1 MSPLVGIPV
10 CAREINGTPSHATPA
25 RYAEAVLAAA
35 GCTPVLLPPVGE
47 ALLAALERL
56 DGVVLSGSPS
66 NVEPARYG
74 AAEDLTPDKHDPARD
89 ATTLPLIRA
98 ALDRGL
104 PLLAICRGIQ
114 ELNVALGGTLIQQ
127 VQAMPGRSDHRS
139 RGATLDERYA
149 PRHEITLSGQLAW
162 LLGRSATRVNSLH
175 EQAIDR
181 PAPGLVVEALAPDGT
196 IEGVRVAAARG
207 WAFGVQWHPEYKA
220 VENPDSVALF
230 HAFGDA
236 CRAWM
241 GLRRAA

>member
-1 MSPLVGIPV
+1 MSPLIGIPV
-10 CAREINGTPSHATPA
+10 CAREINGTPGHATPA

-47 ALLAALERL
+47 ALLAALDRL
-56 DGVVLSGSPS
+56 DGIVLSGSPS

-74 AAEDLTPDKHDPARD
+74 VAEDLTPGKHDPARD

-127 VQAMPGRSDHRS
+127 VQEVPGRDDHRS
-139 RGATLDERYA
+139 RGGTLDERYA
-149 PRHEITLSGQLAW
+149 PRHAITLSGQLAW
-162 LLGRSATRVNSLH
+162 LLGRGTTQVNSLH

-181 PAPGLVVEALAPDGT
+181 PAPGLVVEAVAPDGT
-196 IEGVRVAAARG
+196 IEAVRVASASG
-207 WAFGVQWHPEYKA
+207 WAFGVQWHPEHRA

-230 HAFGDA
+230 HSFGEA
-236 CRAWM
+236 CRGWM

>member
-10 CAREINGTPSHATPA
+10 CAREVAGAPNHATPA
-25 RYAEAVLAAA
+25 RYAEAVLAAS

-47 ALLAALERL
+47 AMLAAIGRL
-56 DGVVLSGSPS
+56 DGIVLSGSPS

-74 AAEDLTPDKHDPARD
+74 AAEDLTPGRHDPARD
-89 ATTLPLIRA
+89 ATTLPMIAA
-98 ALDRGL
+98 ALERGM

-127 VQAMPGRSDHRS
+127 VQALPGRDDHRS
-139 RGATLDERYA
+139 RGGTLDERYA
-149 PRHEITLSGQLAW
+149 PRHEVTLSGQLAW
-162 LLGRSATRVNSLH
+162 LLGRSTTRVNSLH

-181 PAPGLVVEALAPDGT
+181 PAPGLVVEAVAPDGT
-196 IEGVRVAAARG
+196 IEGVRVASARG
-207 WAFGVQWHPEYKA
+207 WAFGVQWHPEHRA

-230 HAFGDA
+230 HAFGTA
-236 CRAWM
+236 CRSWM

>member
-10 CAREINGTPSHATPA
+10 CAREVAGAPNHATPA

-47 ALLAALERL
+47 AMLAVLERL
-56 DGVVLSGSPS
+56 DGIVLSGSPS

-74 AAEDLTPDKHDPARD
+74 AAEDLTPGKHDPARD
-89 ATTLPLIRA
+89 ATTLPMITA
-98 ALDRGL
+98 ALERGM

-127 VQAMPGRSDHRS
+127 VQNLPGRDDHRS
-139 RGATLDERYA
+139 RGGTLDERYA
-149 PRHEITLSGQLAW
+149 PRHEVTLSGQLAW
-162 LLGRSATRVNSLH
+162 LLGRSSTRVNSLH

-181 PAPGLVVEALAPDGT
+181 AAPGLVVEAVAPDGT

-207 WAFGVQWHPEYKA
+207 WAFGVQWHPEHRA

-230 HAFGDA
+230 HAFGTA
-236 CRAWM
+236 CRSWA

>member
-1 MSPLVGIPV
+1 MSPLVGISV

-35 GCTPVLLPPVGE
+35 GCTPVLLPPMGE
-47 ALLAALERL
+47 AMLAVLDRL
-56 DGVVLSGSPS
+56 DGIVLSGSPS

-74 AAEDLTPDKHDPARD
+74 AGEDLTPGKHDPARD

-127 VQAMPGRSDHRS
+127 VQQMPGRDDHRS
-139 RGATLDERYA
+139 RGGTLDERYA
-149 PRHEITLSGQLAW
+149 PRHEIALSGQLAW
-162 LLGRSATRVNSLH
+162 LLGRSTTRVNSLH

-196 IEGVRVAAARG
+196 IEGVRVAAASG

-230 HAFGDA
+230 HAFGEA
-236 CRAWM
+236 CRAWA

>member
-10 CAREINGTPSHATPA
+10 CVREINGTPVHATPA

-47 ALLAALERL
+47 AMLGALDRL
-56 DGVVLSGSPS
+56 DGIVLSGSPS

-74 AAEDLTPDKHDPARD
+74 AGEDLTPGKHDPARD

-98 ALDRGL
+98 ALDRGV

-127 VQAMPGRSDHRS
+127 VQNVPGREDHRS

-162 LLGRSATRVNSLH
+162 LLGRSITQVNSLH

-181 PAPGLVVEALAPDGT
+181 PAPGLVVEAVAPDGT
-196 IEGVRVAAARG
+196 IEGVRVASASG
-207 WAFGVQWHPEYKA
+207 WAFGVQWHPEYRA

-230 HAFGDA
+230 HAFGSA
-236 CRAWM
+236 CRSWV